1 MQSIQLRDEL
11 TEGCDS
17 EMVHQIFEPLITA
30 IVQLVAEQVANVRI
44 KRMGANHPK
53 GKEIKV
59 R

>member
-1 MQSIQLRDEL
+1 MKSFSGML
-11 TEGCDS
+11 TKKFMHSDI
-17 EMVHQIFEPLITA
+17 VHQIFEPLITA

-59 R
+59 L

>member
-1 MQSIQLRDEL
+1 MA
-11 TEGCDS
+11 
-17 EMVHQIFEPLITA
+17 HQIFEPLITA

-59 R
+59 RILIPHLVNTISRH